1 MSSNKALRKAKHDAF
16 QKKQEEKGKEIIVW
30 IFGGLIVLA
39 IIYMVYA
46 AIMA

>member
-1 MSSNKALRKAKHDAF
+1 MSSNKALRKAKHSAF
-16 QKKQEEKGKEIIVW
+16 QKKQEEKGREIIAW

-39 IIYMVYA
+39 IIYMIFT